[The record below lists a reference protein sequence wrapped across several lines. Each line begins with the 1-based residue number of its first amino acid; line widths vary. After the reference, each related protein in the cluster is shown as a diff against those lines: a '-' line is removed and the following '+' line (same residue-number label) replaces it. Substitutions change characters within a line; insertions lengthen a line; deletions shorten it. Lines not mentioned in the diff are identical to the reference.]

1 MIIEEHLKY
10 RDDLL
15 EQSKDDEGFIQENL
29 ILSEVLPSMLDAKLI
44 DSEDYTYSYFKS
56 TAEKL
61 KINAYSI
68 NESGE
73 RLQLYL
79 IDENSADLNA
89 SRDELLIS
97 TRSYYESQF
106 KRSANF
112 HSKAIKGYLNEEI
125 QDSSPVRPL
134 VSNISSSEGAQQFD
148 VVEIFLISLTSTV
161 SKQGLTVQPKRI
173 EFDDEEIIVTFT
185 KDRQRQKKN
194 LLIKKRV
201 IDLNFLYN
209 VVISQGSREALTV
222 NFEKTFGE
230 PLYAIKAADED
241 YFESYLCV
249 LPATVISRLYKEH
262 STRLLEKNVRSFL
275 QFRGVNKGIRETIR
289 KEPEKFV
296 AYNNGLTIT
305 STDGDID
312 LESGQYRIN
321 SLTDFQIVNGGQTTA
336 TIYFTQKDG
345 YDISN
350 VSVMAKIN
358 VAKEATDEELEELI
372 SNISTYSNAQ
382 SRVSKVDLRSRN
394 PQLVRIKSLS
404 ESVMTPSGK
413 KWFFE
418 RAKGEFN
425 TKLRIAGSNKT
436 RLAKEY
442 PSQRRF
448 SKELMAKYY
457 SAWGDQPHLVKK
469 GGEKIFRYFIEKLS
483 GEGEFKKSIIIN
495 RDFYEELIAKIILFR
510 SLEKIYGSGKNS
522 MGQLRSAVVPY
533 TLSVLFIMT
542 DGDKKAP
549 SFDLLKIWL
558 NEELENDL
566 HSYLTHLL
574 RLINDL
580 VKKYSESDDYGE
592 YSKREELWSRIK
604 SSTEINQLR
613 NSHDTQKV
621 IEKYGIDKT
630 VLKNRKGLNEDSEN
644 VDFKNLSDNVLIH
657 SNGLKYYK
665 SIQDESNLLSGS
677 DKRKLSNIIHAI
689 INKKDIDN
697 DLIVFESNLTNKLRV
712 ELPSFFD
719 NVEREENSLYRTFN
733 HLVTHYNKSI
743 NEKSDV
749 FSEFKKIESIALAKK
764 QKYASVYDQIG
775 KNLSKGI
782 SPTIKQLYYA
792 SNLISDKRVSE
803 YVPEIA
809 NISIDDVRLDELL
822 MRKMYEWDNNAR
834 ILSPKERAYIAD
846 FAWGLEKLNSFHE
859 KNVKRHL
866 KTLIDRGFKLE

>member
-1 MIIEEHLKY
+1 
-10 RDDLL
+10 
-15 EQSKDDEGFIQENL
+15 
-29 ILSEVLPSMLDAKLI
+29 
-44 DSEDYTYSYFKS
+44 
-56 TAEKL
+56 
-61 KINAYSI
+61 
-68 NESGE
+68 
-73 RLQLYL
+73 
-79 IDENSADLNA
+79 
-89 SRDELLIS
+89 
-97 TRSYYESQF
+97 
-106 KRSANF
+106 
-112 HSKAIKGYLNEEI
+112 
-125 QDSSPVRPL
+125 
-134 VSNISSSEGAQQFD
+134 
-148 VVEIFLISLTSTV
+148 
-161 SKQGLTVQPKRI
+161 
-173 EFDDEEIIVTFT
+173 
-185 KDRQRQKKN
+185 
-194 LLIKKRV
+194 
-201 IDLNFLYN
+201 
-209 VVISQGSREALTV
+209 
-222 NFEKTFGE
+222 
-230 PLYAIKAADED
+230 
-241 YFESYLCV
+241 
-249 LPATVISRLYKEH
+249 
-262 STRLLEKNVRSFL
+262 
-275 QFRGVNKGIRETIR
+275 
-289 KEPEKFV
+289 
-296 AYNNGLTIT
+296 
-305 STDGDID
+305 
-312 LESGQYRIN
+312 
-321 SLTDFQIVNGGQTTA
+321 
-336 TIYFTQKDG
+336 
-345 YDISN
+345 
-350 VSVMAKIN
+350 
-358 VAKEATDEELEELI
+358 
-372 SNISTYSNAQ
+372 
-382 SRVSKVDLRSRN
+382 
-394 PQLVRIKSLS
+394 
-404 ESVMTPSGK
+404 
-413 KWFFE
+413 
-418 RAKGEFN
+418 
-425 TKLRIAGSNKT
+425 
-436 RLAKEY
+436 
-442 PSQRRF
+442 
-448 SKELMAKYY
+448 
-457 SAWGDQPHLVKK
+457 
-469 GGEKIFRYFIEKLS
+469 
-483 GEGEFKKSIIIN
+483 
-495 RDFYEELIAKIILFR
+495 
-510 SLEKIYGSGKNS
+510 

-566 HSYLTHLL
+566 HSYFTHLL

-604 SSTEINQLR
+604 FSTEINQLR

-677 DKRKLSNIIHAI
+677 DERKLSNIIHAI

-809 NISIDDVRLDELL
+809 NISIGDVRLDELL